1 MLRYVSS
8 MTIMFIY
15 DDIFMIDTIVNL
27 TCLPES
33 GQKAV
38 ERFSAW
44 AILNTSVILA
54 CAYSGKIVAG

>member
-1 MLRYVSS
+1 